1 MCLGVWR
8 TPKRGKYFSHGWV
21 VLDISMSGTIENPP
35 LAGVTGLSKSAGVA
49 LLGALETAGVVSE
62 RKGRVVF
69 ANPQARKSL
78 KVQPTEEFAIN
89 LFTELLLV
97 DGTEIFRVVEK

>member
-35 LAGVTGLSKSAGVA
+35 LAGVTGLLKSAVDA
-49 LLGALETAGVVSE
+49 LFEALEKAVIGLKSN
-62 RKGRVVF
+62 GRIVF
-69 ANPQARKSL
+69 DNPQTRKCL
-78 KVQPTEEFAIN
+78 KLQPSEEFAIN
-89 LFTELLLV
+89 LFTEHVLV
-97 DGTEIFRVVEK
+97 D

>member
-35 LAGVTGLSKSAGVA
+35 LAGVTGVSKSAVVG
-49 LLGALETAGVVSE
+49 LLGALETAVIVSE
-62 RKGRVVF
+62 RNGRIGF
-69 ANPQARKSL
+69 ANPQGRKRL
-78 KVQPTEEFAIN
+78 KLQPSEKFSIN
-89 LFTELLLV
+89 HFTELALV
-97 DGTEIFRVVEK
+97 NGK